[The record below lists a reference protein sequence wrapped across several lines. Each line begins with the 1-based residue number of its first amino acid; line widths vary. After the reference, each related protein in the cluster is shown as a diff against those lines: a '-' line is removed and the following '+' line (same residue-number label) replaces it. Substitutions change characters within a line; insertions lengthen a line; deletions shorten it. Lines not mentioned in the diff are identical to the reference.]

1 MFIITLLKNI
11 YNEFLHSKNI
21 NNELPQL
28 DLRLNPLITIN
39 KIKKNFNFLFFL
51 HYFFLLSVIVF
62 VLFIIPISILF
73 KLIFAFLFTL
83 LLLIPLTSQF
93 FANGLPVLSWV
104 FLFFS
109 SSKIPVSWKP
119 PISVKFLPSMETILY
134 GDNLSE
140 LLASYKAT
148 VLDVLAWFPYGII
161 HFALPFIVAV
171 LIWLFAPPTSL
182 RSFGFAFGYMNLI
195 GVIIQNL
202 FATAPPWYKILH
214 GLEKANYSMNGSPGG
229 LGRIDDLFGFDMY
242 TTTFTNSPLIF
253 GAFPSLHSACATMDA
268 LWLSYLFPKISWVFC
283 IYVFWLWWC
292 TMYLTHHYFMD
303 LVLGS
308 SLAISFFYFVHIVGW
323 VPKKSNGHLSRFSYE
338 SLHYHDIFS
347 EDPINNIEVDDAGF
361 IIDDDEYDNSAQ
373 QFELDD
379 MELHNFHLDS
389 SPIHNTHNSTGIKNF
404 ESNPVPS
411 TRDSGTTLFSN
422 KSTVNSTIDS
432 EVTLFPNE
440 ISNKKN
446 TLKFDV
452 REEVPFSRSS
462 QNNGGD
468 ETANNSST
476 NSGDSKFSKYVVKK
490 ENDDDDDDDDI
501 IL

>member
-11 YNEFLHSKNI
+11 YKEYLHSKNI
-21 NNELPQL
+21 NNDLPHL
-28 DLRLNPLITIN
+28 DLRLNPLITIKN
-39 KIKKNFNFLFFL
+39 IKQNFNILSFL
-51 HYFFLLSVIVF
+51 HYTFLLLVIVF
-62 VLFIIPISILF
+62 VLFIIPISIIF
-73 KLIFAFLFTL
+73 KLIFAFIFTL

-109 SSKIPVSWKP
+109 SSKIPVSWRP

-140 LLASYKAT
+140 LLAGYKAT
-148 VLDVLAWFPYGII
+148 VLDVLAWFPYGIV

-195 GVIIQNL
+195 GVIIQNI

-214 GLEKANYSMNGSPGG
+214 GLEKANYSMKGSPGG

-268 LWLSYLFPKISWVFC
+268 LWLSYLFPKISWIFC

-308 SLAISFFYFVHIVGW
+308 SLAISFFYFVNIVGW
-323 VPKKSNGHLSRFSYE
+323 LPKKLNGHLSRFSYE
-338 SLHYHDIFS
+338 SLHYPNIFL
-347 EDPINNIEVDDAGF
+347 EGPINNIEVDDAGF
-361 IIDDDEYDNSAQ
+361 IIDDDDNEYDNRNQ

-379 MELHNFHLDS
+379 MELHDFHLDS
-389 SPIHNTHNSTGIKNF
+389 SPIHNKITTSINNF
-404 ESNPVPS
+404 ESNSVPS
-411 TRDSGTTLFSN
+411 TVDSEMTLFSN
-422 KSTVNSTIDS
+422 
-432 EVTLFPNE
+432 ETL
-440 ISNKKN
+440 NKKN
-446 TLKFDV
+446 SVKFDV
-452 REEVPFSRSS
+452 HEEVPFSKSL
-462 QNNGGD
+462 QNN
-468 ETANNSST
+468 NNEPGNNNNT
-476 NSGDSKFSKYVVKK
+476 NNNNSKYVVKK
-490 ENDDDDDDDDI
+490 GNDDDDDDDNI